1 MKIFFPSKFFSLT
14 ALATLNG
21 VDAIVTRG
29 NPNDAKFLANVAR
42 DAPFFVSLYEKKFMR
57 GDCAGTIVDDNH
69 VVTAAHCAAG
79 LDNAPKTILPNGNV
93 VEPWAIFMN
102 PDCVYSVAK
111 DGPNGCDV
119 AVLVFEEGVLSSNGK
134 SPVSL
139 PVYPF
144 SDEVGSLMT
153 LYGYGLSGDAAD
165 LSRGCNRASED
176 GKFRRAQNIVTD
188 TSDGVIRYQMNNNG
202 GLDLEGT
209 AQDGDS
215 GGAAT
220 ITKNGVTYLIGANS
234 GTMERNSCDY
244 GSIDEYVRLS
254 EHYDFIAKTLD
265 PNDESICPWKV
276 WKEPDTPYSSSCTPV
291 SADSDG
297 FSTELPS
304 SDSSTFDPSEEVPT
318 EPPTH
323 NSSTEEPSS
332 VSSIASS
339 SVTSSASSSDSSGG
353 YSNNRL
359 PGLRNYRSAAID
371 GVRSAGVPSFGTL
384 LALPLTFAH
393 LFFIFMG

>member
-1 MKIFFPSKFFSLT
+1 M
-14 ALATLNG
+14 G
-21 VDAIVTRG
+21 
-29 NPNDAKFLANVAR
+29 
-42 DAPFFVSLYEKKFMR
+42 
-57 GDCAGTIVDDNH
+57 
-69 VVTAAHCAAG
+69 
-79 LDNAPKTILPNGNV
+79 
-93 VEPWAIFMN
+93 
-102 PDCVYSVAK
+102 
-111 DGPNGCDV
+111 
-119 AVLVFEEGVLSSNGK
+119 
-134 SPVSL
+134 
-139 PVYPF
+139 
-144 SDEVGSLMT
+144 
-153 LYGYGLSGDAAD
+153 
-165 LSRGCNRASED
+165 
-176 GKFRRAQNIVTD
+176 
-188 TSDGVIRYQMNNNG
+188 
-202 GLDLEGT
+202 
-209 AQDGDS
+209 
-215 GGAAT
+215 
-220 ITKNGVTYLIGANS
+220 
-234 GTMERNSCDY
+234 ERNSCDY

-318 EPPTH
+318 EPPTL

-332 VSSIASS
+332 
-339 SVTSSASSSDSSGG
+339 ASSSDSSSG